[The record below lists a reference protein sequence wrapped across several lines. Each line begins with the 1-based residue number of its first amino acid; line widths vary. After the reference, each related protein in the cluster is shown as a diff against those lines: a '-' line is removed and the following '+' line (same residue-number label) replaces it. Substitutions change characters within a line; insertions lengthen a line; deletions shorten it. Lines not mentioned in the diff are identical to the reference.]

1 MRFGTDGVRGRA
13 NSELTAEFALAL
25 GRAVA
30 RVCGSR
36 LAVLGG
42 DSRRSTPMLASAVA
56 AGLAAEG
63 VDVVDLGV
71 VPTPVVA
78 AEAARHDAIGLVI
91 SASHNPHHDNGIK
104 VFGRGGMKLTTA
116 DEARIEAEIAQP
128 GDGDVEPGTIALD
141 DADAVTERHIERIR
155 AAIGGRS
162 MSGLSVVV
170 DAANGAASHLAAPL
184 LTALGAQVTV
194 INAAPDG
201 RNINAACGA
210 TDPSALAE
218 AVVARGA
225 HVGLALDGD
234 ADRLIAVDELGQIV
248 DGDHLIAI
256 CAGDMAAR
264 GELAT
269 GAVVVT
275 VMANLGF
282 RLAMEAADIAVI
294 ETPVGDRHVLEAL
307 VAGGHSIGGE
317 QSGHVIWPRH
327 ATTGDGLLTGVMLLD
342 VVARSGRSLSEL
354 ANAAMTS
361 LPQVLLN
368 VRVADRSIDAE
379 SLLATEL
386 ADVRARLGAEGRVLI
401 RPSGTE
407 PLIRIMV
414 EASTDAIA
422 AQAAQRLADA
432 LTAMTDA
439 FEPTNGHG

>member
-63 VDVVDLGV
+63 VDVIDLGV

-91 SASHNPHHDNGIK
+91 SASHNPHEDNGIK

-116 DEARIEAEIAQP
+116 DEARIEADIDQSR
-128 GDGDVEPGTIALD
+128 GGDVEPGTITLD
-141 DADAVTERHIERIR
+141 EADAVTERHIERIR
-155 AAIGGRS
+155 AAINGRS

-194 INAAPDG
+194 INADPDG

-210 TDPSALAE
+210 TNPSALADV
-218 AVVARGA
+218 VVARRA

-256 CAGDMAAR
+256 CAGDMAER

-269 GAVVVT
+269 GSVVVT

-282 RLAMEAADIAVI
+282 RLAMEAAGIAVI

-317 QSGHVIWPRH
+317 QSGHVIWPSH

-342 VVARSGRSLSEL
+342 VVARSGRPLSVL
-354 ANAAMTS
+354 ASEAMTS
-361 LPQVLLN
+361 LPQVLIN
-368 VRVADRSIDAE
+368 VRIADRSVDAE
-379 SLLATEL
+379 SLLESELTE
-386 ADVRARLGAEGRVLI
+386 VRAQLGTEGRVLI

-414 EASTDAIA
+414 EASTDAVA

-439 FEPTNGHG
+439 PGPTNTHG

>member
-1 MRFGTDGVRGRA
+1 
-13 NSELTAEFALAL
+13 
-25 GRAVA
+25 
-30 RVCGSR
+30 
-36 LAVLGG
+36 
-42 DSRRSTPMLASAVA
+42 MLASAVA

-63 VDVVDLGV
+63 VDVIDLGV

-91 SASHNPHHDNGIK
+91 SASHNPHEDNGIK

-116 DEARIEAEIAQP
+116 DEARIEADIDHA
-128 GDGDVEPGTIALD
+128 GGGDVEPGTITLD

-155 AAIGGRS
+155 AAICGRS

-194 INAAPDG
+194 INADPDG

-210 TDPSALAE
+210 TNPSALADV
-218 AVVARGA
+218 VVACRA

-282 RLAMEAADIAVI
+282 RLAMEAADITVI

-317 QSGHVIWPRH
+317 QSGHVIWPSH

-342 VVARSGRSLSEL
+342 VVARSGRPLSVL
-354 ANAAMTS
+354 ASEAMTS

-368 VRVADRSIDAE
+368 VRVADRTIDAE
-379 SLLATEL
+379 SLLAAEL
-386 ADVRARLGAEGRVLI
+386 AEVRAQLGAEGRVLI

-414 EASTDAIA
+414 EANTDAVA
-422 AQAAQRLADA
+422 AQTAQRLADA

-439 FEPTNGHG
+439 PGPTNGHG